1 MSANLLDGITP
12 TLVSGASSSDDVIS
26 IAANAGGERNVV
38 KYAISGLEVL
48 SANQTMH
55 IGISLRAESGGD
67 EWTSAVVVYRDSAN
81 NFKARSNYVS
91 STGDGAWH
99 RHSMSVTVPSGMTI
113 VGINFNQKAS
123 GTAIDFANPVFSY
136 GSTGIVMAAGSV
148 TVASITDVAS
158 TTRYYLLQSSTLA
171 APSKPTASPPGGSWS
186 TTEPTYSEGSTN
198 SLYFVDETI
207 FSDGT
212 WAYSS
217 VSLSTSYEAAK
228 AAYNKAAAAAAAAAT
243 TAQHFWADDSGA
255 HVSSTGDH
263 DTSGFHQL
271 MTSVKNAF
279 MHGTTELMTIS
290 ENLIELGKNSS
301 TAIIKFCAGNG
312 SIGITSSKEL
322 YLSGTDGAYLARQ
335 TDIDNGND
343 CGIGLVDDN
352 GYSKAIIEAHE
363 YQVAGISL
371 TLAQMK
377 TAIQPV
383 VLYNGGAALDYDTAP
398 GAGTTGT
405 VTLSETAANFKEMT
419 IFYRLSG
426 GICQSVVVP
435 FPDGKTPCLQVMMH
449 YTENPVIAIST
460 KTLLVSGTSV
470 TVTVQGMDQL
480 WTTPAISHYD
490 DADILIYR
498 VTGRR

>member
-1 MSANLLDGITP
+1 M
-12 TLVSGASSSDDVIS
+12 
-26 IAANAGGERNVV
+26 
-38 KYAISGLEVL
+38 
-48 SANQTMH
+48 
-55 IGISLRAESGGD
+55 
-67 EWTSAVVVYRDSAN
+67 AV
-81 NFKARSNYVS
+81 
-91 STGDGAWH
+91 
-99 RHSMSVTVPSGMTI
+99 
-113 VGINFNQKAS
+113 KAS
-123 GTAIDFANPVFSY
+123 YSITI
-136 GSTGIVMAAGSV
+136 
-148 TVASITDVAS
+148 ASINDVAS
-158 TTRYYLLQSSTLA
+158 TTRWYMLQSSTLT
-171 APSKPTASPPGGSWS
+171 APTAPTASPPGGSWQ

-212 WAYSS
+212 WSYSS
-217 VSLSTSYEAAK
+217 VSLSSSYEAAK
-228 AAYNKAAAAAAAAAT
+228 AAYNKAVAAAAAAAAT
-243 TAQHFWADDSGA
+243 EQHFWADDSGA
-255 HVSSTGDH
+255 HISSTGDH

-279 MHGTTELMTIS
+279 MHGSTELMTIS
-290 ENLIELGKNSS
+290 ESLIKMLSGAFELSVESGTNSDTGKTEDIAHLKSQYLSLDGKGTAHGFSGLRASSS
-301 TAIIKFCAGNG
+301 TGGLESAIALVNAQADGTSHDDSTVLSNVQVNIGTGDTVLNAEMGVYGSGQTLKQFDGTATSFHTAALIAADAIQVGTAGN
-312 SIGITSSKEL
+312 L
-322 YLSGTDGAYLARQ
+322 VPLSRLA
-335 TDIDNGND
+335 
-343 CGIGLVDDN
+343 
-352 GYSKAIIEAHE
+352 
-363 YQVAGISL
+363 
-371 TLAQMK
+371 

-383 VLYNGGAALDYDTAP
+383 VLYNGGAALTYDTAP

-449 YTENPVIAIST
+449 YTGDPVIAIST

>member
-1 MSANLLDGITP
+1 M
-12 TLVSGASSSDDVIS
+12 
-26 IAANAGGERNVV
+26 
-38 KYAISGLEVL
+38 
-48 SANQTMH
+48 
-55 IGISLRAESGGD
+55 
-67 EWTSAVVVYRDSAN
+67 AV
-81 NFKARSNYVS
+81 
-91 STGDGAWH
+91 
-99 RHSMSVTVPSGMTI
+99 
-113 VGINFNQKAS
+113 KAS
-123 GTAIDFANPVFSY
+123 Y
-136 GSTGIVMAAGSV
+136 SV
-148 TVASITDVAS
+148 TVASINDVTS
-158 TTRYYLLQSSTLA
+158 TSRYYLLQSSTLA
-171 APSKPTASPPGGSWS
+171 APSKPTAIPPGGSWA
-186 TTEPTYSEGSTN
+186 TTEPTYTEGSTN

-228 AAYNKAAAAAAAAAT
+228 AAYNKAAAAAAAAAAT
-243 TAQHFWADDSGA
+243 DQHFWADTDGA
-255 HVSSTGDH
+255 HISSTGDH

-290 ENLIELGKNSS
+290 ENLIELGKNSPTS
-301 TAIIKFCAGNG
+301 IIKLCDDMLRMQYWSDKNLFELAANYGEADTHQNLALSFFNKTTGDFDERGAGLEFIPVGVNNHTAAEMCFWILCDTLQINVSNIRIG
-312 SIGITSSKEL
+312 SEE
-322 YLSGTDGAYLARQ
+322 YPLSRLA
-335 TDIDNGND
+335 
-343 CGIGLVDDN
+343 
-352 GYSKAIIEAHE
+352 
-363 YQVAGISL
+363 
-371 TLAQMK
+371 

-383 VLYNGGAALDYDTAP
+383 VLYNGGAALTYDTAP
-398 GAGTTGT
+398 GAGTAGT

-449 YTENPVIAIST
+449 YTGDPVIAIFT